1 MIVPFKTNLAS
12 DKRLMFKRF
21 YMIGMLLLSPA
32 LAQAQT
38 PDARINDN
46 AAQEAVRNAPTS
58 QPKTAPKPKLNV
70 DEAAKSLEG
79 DQGQMGDSMP
89 SLENLQQLQ
98 RRMQAQPNNLDYAFA
113 YAQMAGALNE
123 HVKAASAYEAMLR
136 AMPDLDRVRLDLG
149 ATYLRLGKLE
159 QAKTELETVLKRQP
173 PESVRANVEAILA
186 GLNKELS
193 AHEWSGSVA
202 IGINSDSNGNSA
214 ASSDQILIFDTPIN
228 LGADQRAEDDLQLF
242 TAASVRHVYKPM
254 FARGQEI
261 SAVWNT
267 DVSAYKAEQSE
278 LENLDLS
285 VLSLN
290 VGPDIIWKKSG
301 FKLSPSL
308 GYQHITLATQTYL
321 RNTAAQL
328 EAEYPLSKT
337 FLLTAGTKHEIRDF
351 DNSSEVSTYQD
362 RNGTASQVSIGARWA
377 VTPADYLNAEFTQRV
392 ERARKSYFDN
402 DQSGITAGYTH
413 LFSQATFGVASV
425 GYKDSRYDDNDGLIS
440 RKARR
445 DKERSAGFTLG
456 YRLNDT
462 LTLSG
467 GYQYRDINSNLLN
480 YDYDNHRF
488 TTSLSA
494 RF

>member
-1 MIVPFKTNLAS
+1 
-12 DKRLMFKRF
+12 MFKRS
-21 YMIGMLLLSPA
+21 YMVWLLWLAPSFAAAQSPA
-32 LAQAQT
+32 
-38 PDARINDN
+38 PDVRINDN
-46 AAQEAVRNAPTS
+46 AAQETIKNAPVT
-58 QPKTAPKPKLNV
+58 QPAPKSSNKPKLNV
-70 DEAAKSLEG
+70 DEAAKTLES
-79 DQGQMGDSMP
+79 GQPSIGNSMP
-89 SLENLQQLQ
+89 SLENLQVLEQ
-98 RRMQAQPNNLDYAFA
+98 RMQAEPNNLDHAFA

-159 QAKTELETVLKRQP
+159 EAKKELEAVLKRQP
-173 PESVRANVEAILA
+173 PEAVRANIETILA

-193 AHEWSGSVA
+193 THAFSGSVS
-202 IGINSDSNGNSA
+202 IGLNSDSNGNSA
-214 ASSDQILIFDTPIN
+214 ASSDKILIFDTPIT
-228 LGADQRAEDDLQLF
+228 LGANQRAEDDLQFF
-242 TAASVRHVYKPM
+242 TAASVRHSYKPM
-254 FARGQEI
+254 FARGQDV

-267 DVSAYKAEQSE
+267 DVSVYKAEQSE

-290 VGPDIIWKKSG
+290 LGPDITWKESG
-301 FKLSPSL
+301 LKLSPSL

-337 FLLTAGTKHEIRDF
+337 FVLTAGTKHEIRDF
-351 DNSSEVSTYQD
+351 DNSSSVRTYQD
-362 RNGTASQVSIGARWA
+362 RNGTATQASFGGRWA

-392 ERARKSYFDN
+392 ERTRKSYLDN

-413 LFSQATFGVASV
+413 LFSPDTFGVASI

-440 RKARR
+440 RKVRR
-445 DKERSAGFTLG
+445 DKERSAGVTFG
-456 YRLNDT
+456 HRLNET

-467 GYQYRDINSNLLN
+467 GYQYRDVNSNLLN